1 MCWRRGLGIM
11 SCSMM
16 RRIIGCSWRAS
27 AREKTPKLLNSL
39 DNKKEKSLYESKLLR
54 MKYTNIESRAAYD
67 ADPPFKGHLPR
78 VAFYFSYDFL
88 SQQTF
93 DIRFDVRRTNV
104 VYGLKLHELFV
115 LFEQCPIRQHGHK
128 AFAL

>member
-1 MCWRRGLGIM
+1 
-11 SCSMM
+11 
-16 RRIIGCSWRAS
+16 
-27 AREKTPKLLNSL
+27 
-39 DNKKEKSLYESKLLR
+39 

-78 VAFYFSYDFL
+78 VAFYFSYDFLRRSSTAFIFLIFL